1 MLIHQSFTIKG
12 AEGKPILMDLSFKT
26 GQEEN
31 PMVIFVH
38 GFKGFKDWGAY
49 NLVAEYFVKQ
59 GFRFLKFNFSHNG
72 TTPENPIEFADLGA
86 FGGNTFSK
94 EFTDLDLVISF
105 VKSGIEFQ
113 APSRLSLIGHS
124 RGGGTCIIQAAKDQ
138 RVSKLVTWAAI
149 ADFRSLW
156 KKEDEIEWQKK
167 GVIFNFNSRTKQYTP
182 LKIDLLHDL
191 EKNFQ
196 SFDILQAAGRISKP
210 WLILHGDQDENVLT
224 GEAIKLK
231 DSLLFAFFSCADTV
245 PKHIKKAGA
254 TQKDFTKKRGSQ
266 LALPGKRLKIFISR

>member
-1 MLIHQSFTIKG
+1 MIIHQSFTIEG

-72 TTPENPIEFADLGA
+72 TTPESPCEFADLGA
-86 FGGNTFSK
+86 FGDNTFSK
-94 EFTDLDLVISF
+94 EFYDLNLVISF
-105 VKSGIEFQ
+105 VKSDIEFQ
-113 APSRLSLIGHS
+113 APNRLSLIGHS
-124 RGGGTCIIQAAKDQ
+124 RGGGTCIIQTAKDQ
-138 RVSKLVTWAAI
+138 RINELITWASI

-167 GVIFNFNSRTKQYTP
+167 GVIFNFNTRTKQYTP
-182 LKIDLLHDL
+182 LKIGLLHDL
-191 EKNFQ
+191 EKH
-196 SFDILQAAGRISKP
+196 SKSYDILQAAGRINKP
-210 WLILHGDQDENVLT
+210 WLILHGNQDENVLI
-224 GEAIKLK
+224 GEALRLK
-231 DSLLFAFFSCADTV
+231 ENSPNAELFIV
-245 PKHIKKAGA
+245 PYANHVFGA
-254 TQKDFTKKRGSQ
+254 SHPFTKEELPLELQ
-266 LALPGKRLKIFISR
+266 LTCEKSVEFLRKEV

>member
-1 MLIHQSFTIKG
+1 MIIHQSFTIEG

-26 GQEEN
+26 SQEEN

-49 NLVAEYFVKQ
+49 NLVAEYFVKH

-72 TTPENPIEFADLGA
+72 TRPESPLEFTDLGA

-113 APSRLSLIGHS
+113 APANLSLIGHS

-138 RVSKLVTWAAI
+138 RVSKIVTWAAI

-191 EKNFQ
+191 EKNSK
-196 SFDILQAAGRISKP
+196 SFDILQAAGRIKKP

-231 DSLLFAFFSCADTV
+231 ENCSNAELFIV
-245 PKHIKKAGA
+245 PYANHVFGA
-254 TQKDFTKKRGSQ
+254 SHPFTKEELP
-266 LALPGKRLKIFISR
+266 LALQLTCEKSVEFLRKEV

>member
-1 MLIHQSFTIKG
+1 MIIRQSFSIKG

-49 NLVAEYFVKQ
+49 DLVSEYFVKQ

-72 TTPENPIEFADLGA
+72 TTPESPTEFADLGA
-86 FGGNTFSK
+86 FGDNTFTK

-105 VKSGIEFQ
+105 AKSDKEFQ
-113 APSRLSLIGHS
+113 APGMLSLIGHS
-124 RGGGTCIIQAAKDQ
+124 RGGGTCIIQTAKDQ
-138 RVSKLVTWAAI
+138 RINKLVTWAAI

-167 GVIFNFNSRTKQYTP
+167 GVIFNFNTRTKQYTP

-191 EKNFQ
+191 EKH
-196 SFDILQAAGRISKP
+196 SKSYDILQAAGRINKP
-210 WLILHGDQDENVLT
+210 WLIIHGDLDENVLPA
-224 GEAIKLK
+224 EALRLK
-231 DSLLFAFFSCADTV
+231 ESCPNAELFVV
-245 PKHIKKAGA
+245 PYANHVFGA
-254 TQKDFTKKRGSQ
+254 SHPFTKEELPLELQ
-266 LALPGKRLKIFISR
+266 LTCEKSVEFLRKEL